1 MVTSQCWMPPR
12 GRQPGVS
19 GTTLGGGSVR
29 TMGHPTQNSRFEQP
43 DVPVQEASQQEHD
56 QGQKENGLEAPVGQS
71 EPFSPPQGHGR
82 GRHHPLHPP
91 PLSSVYQLLSST
103 YLHPPHGASGVGAET
118 QEGPESSNS
127 TPSWPRTAPFC
138 CSEARRSW
146 GGGQR
151 EGPADEPSAGILGSL
166 ACHRP
171 LSSHPPGRIKRGSER
186 WDVLIFHHWG
196 RGGAPQEKSG
206 VGWRRERAAGQGHV
220 WKVGGATLLHMKC
233 PGTPKQRCQPVAGKG
248 VRNCWGCATHLHIRI
263 KMPCNLAP
271 QSENN
276 GGFSSPIQK
285 SSEGRLLLL
294 ADLAPPH

>member
-1 MVTSQCWMPPR
+1 MSEPWGTQHRTHGWNSLMSLCRKPASRNTIRARRRIAWKHLWGRASPSAPLR
-12 GRQPGVS
+12 GMGGA
-19 GTTLGGGSVR
+19 GTTPSTPHPCHPCISSYRVP
-29 TMGHPTQNSRFEQP
+29 TCAHPMG
-43 DVPVQEASQQEHD
+43 
-56 QGQKENGLEAPVGQS
+56 
-71 EPFSPPQGHGR
+71 
-82 GRHHPLHPP
+82 PL
-91 PLSSVYQLLSST
+91 
-103 YLHPPHGASGVGAET
+103 GVGAET

-146 GGGQR
+146 GGGRR
-151 EGPADEPSAGILGSL
+151 EGPADESSAGILGSL

-171 LSSHPPGRIKRGSER
+171 LSSHPHWRIKRGSER

-220 WKVGGATLLHMKC
+220 WKVGGANLLHMKC

-285 SSEGRLLLL
+285 SGEGRLLLL